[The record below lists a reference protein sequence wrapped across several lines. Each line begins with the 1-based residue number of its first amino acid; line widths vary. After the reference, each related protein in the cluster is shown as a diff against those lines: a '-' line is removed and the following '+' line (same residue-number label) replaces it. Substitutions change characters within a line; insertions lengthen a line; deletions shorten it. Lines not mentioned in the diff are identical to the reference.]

1 MNNLPDNIQTVFR
14 AWGSSAR
21 KTPST
26 DSALR
31 ERVFA
36 EVSINTNHPSHQM
49 KKHISGR
56 VFPVGSVV
64 FASFALIA
72 FLVVALDVR
81 MPSRGSIGIQTLSMD
96 SATTDFPNLP
106 YPSNEIGF
114 SIQSP
119 LSSPTYSGNALTD
132 SREFLKTSYRSTM
145 HTRHVEKRILEIEGI
160 VHSFDG
166 RIDQISSSP
175 DSGSISFA
183 IPEDSLFEF
192 RTLVGEL
199 VGEKFFD
206 ENVSSTNLLQQK
218 VSIETEKASLDQ
230 TLASQ
235 QASRTTLTTRHNQ
248 AISSI
253 NARGYAIINELASI
267 ESKLTGDAEADATL
281 IATKTALNAEYATIP
296 TKIANENTSYKQQL
310 AQIDAS
316 IASTKSRLEG
326 NADKDEGFTATI
338 ETVNGSVSV
347 LGMSLLGALWILVSP
362 YGFPLVLLMVAVL
375 WYVAQRI
382 KRRLYQ
388 L

>member
-14 AWGSSAR
+14 TWGSNAR
-21 KTPST
+21 KTPSANST
-26 DSALR
+26 LR

-49 KKHISGR
+49 KKHIIGR
-56 VFPVGSVV
+56 VFPLGSIV
-64 FASFALIA
+64 FTSFAVIA

-81 MPSRGSIGIQTLSMD
+81 LPSRGGIGMQTMSLD
-96 SATTDFPNLP
+96 SATSDFPNLP
-106 YPSNEIGF
+106 YPGNEIGF

-119 LSSPTYSGNALTD
+119 LQNGYTGNSLTD

-145 HTRHVEKRILEIEGI
+145 HTRHVEKRIMEIEGI

-175 DSGSISFA
+175 NSGSISFA

-192 RTLVGEL
+192 RTLVGAL

-230 TLASQ
+230 TLATQ
-235 QASRTTLTTRHNQ
+235 QASRTALTTRHNQ
-248 AISSI
+248 TIASI
-253 NARGYAIINELASI
+253 NARGYAIVSELASI
-267 ESKLTGDAEADATL
+267 ESKLTGDAEADAYL
-281 IATKTALNAEYATIP
+281 IASKNALTAEYAYIP
-296 TKIANENTSYKQQL
+296 TKIANENNSYKQQL

-362 YGFPLVLLMVAVL
+362 YGVPLVFLVIAVV
-375 WYVAQRI
+375 WYAVQRF
-382 KRRLYQ
+382 KRKLYQ